1 VFICHGSDSGNQPR
15 LFGTRFETLQA
26 LTIIA
31 EASTRVDTQDP
42 TRADDTTRDLVG
54 TVSKCLIFYS
64 Q

>member
-31 EASTRVDTQDP
+31 EASSHVDTHDP
-42 TRADDTTRDLVG
+42 TLVDDITRDLVG
-54 TVSKCLIFYS
+54 TVSKCLIVDS
-64 Q
+64 E